1 MKDDGTMSIENQSLE
16 SSLRVLRIDASS
28 RYQGSVTRRLVDDFM
43 AVLQKHYKEINIQQR
58 DLIHDN
64 LPFIN
69 EEWISA
75 NFTKAE
81 QRTAEQRVVLAQSDS
96 LVGQMQDADILVFG
110 VPIYNFSVPASL
122 KAWIDL
128 VARAGLTFRYT
139 ENGPIGLL
147 KNKKAYLIL
156 ASGGTPIGGAIDYA
170 SGYLRHV
177 MGFLGIRD
185 VELISA
191 ERLNA
196 DGADSQQSAQRQ
208 IGDAVEKLQQSF
220 GVAA

>member
-1 MKDDGTMSIENQSLE
+1 MENQSVK

-43 AVLQKHYKEINIQQR
+43 AVLQKHYKKIHIQQR

-96 LVGQMQDADILVFG
+96 LVEQMQDADILVFG

-147 KNKKAYLIL
+147 NNKKAYLIL

-208 IGDAVEKLQQSF
+208 IGDAVEKLQQSL